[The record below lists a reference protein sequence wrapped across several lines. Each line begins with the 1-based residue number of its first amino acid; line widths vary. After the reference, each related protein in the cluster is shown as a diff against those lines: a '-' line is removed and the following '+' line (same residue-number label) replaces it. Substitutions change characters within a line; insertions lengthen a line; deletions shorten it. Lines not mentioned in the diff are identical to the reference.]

1 MTDRRWVVKALTLA
15 GWPSGDSGRCLPWA
29 VAKPPCAAVT
39 AGVRNGGGIYNG
51 ANASVLLSGSSSV
64 TDNRA
69 EANGGGIFNEESA
82 GATIAF
88 APSWRGTISANTP
101 DNIFN
106 G

>member
-1 MTDRRWVVKALTLA
+1 MMDRRWIVKALTLA
-15 GWPSGDSGRCLPWA
+15 GMAIGGVWA
-29 VAKPPCAAVT
+29 VPAVAAAKPPCAAVT
-39 AGVRNGGGIYNG
+39 GGVRNGGGTYNG

-69 EANGGGIFNEESA
+69 EASGGGIFNEESA

-88 APSWRGTISANTP
+88 APNWSGTISGNTP